1 MPRQHLYDNPKS
13 PEFTLGALRTLL
25 AYVRAQQ
32 ADGRTKIT
40 NFSEGRG
47 GSLKTFKTLIDQI
60 EEDTGTYMVGRVL
73 ENPLTGSEQ
82 GDIAAYPEEL
92 DGPAE
97 ALKAAYKK
105 EVTRT
110 RKSTVTLDGEVWAE
124 FAEVVLG
131 LYEITR
137 RATNR
142 RPLRKEPVQVARGPF
157 AGLRPTRAVVP
168 ENVPPTRHSEED
180 RRRYLV
186 WLKHQSKL
194 VAEARAFCDADDGSV
209 HELLRFVPGY
219 EPEERPPYD
228 EFETADPVRERH
240 RNSEDEAGY
249 PSAARR

>member
-1 MPRQHLYDNPKS
+1 MPRQHLCDNPKS

-32 ADGRTKIT
+32 ADERTKIT

-60 EEDTGTYMVGRVL
+60 EEDTGAYMVGRVL
-73 ENPLTGSEQ
+73 ENPMTRTEQ
-82 GDIAAYPEEL
+82 GEVSDYPEEL
-92 DGPAE
+92 DRPAE
-97 ALKAAYKK
+97 ALKKAHGKK
-105 EVTRT
+105 VTRT

-137 RATNR
+137 QATNR
-142 RPLRKEPVQVARGPF
+142 RPVRKEPVQGARGPF

-168 ENVPPTRHSEED
+168 ENVPLTRHSEED

-186 WLKHQSKL
+186 WLKHQNKL
-194 VAEARAFCDADDGSV
+194 MAEARAFCDADDGSV

-219 EPEERPPYD
+219 DPEERPPYD
-228 EFETADPVRERH
+228 DIETADPVRERH
-240 RNSEDEAGY
+240 RTIEDEAGY
-249 PSAARR
+249 PLAARR